1 VGPSNRS
8 YQAVIL
14 RVVRAGEGVE
24 EADPAVV
31 AEHEEGAEE
40 QEDDVHEAGAGRS
53 RRSVSLSVRR
63 SDVMNGAAPATVKTK
78 RIELFVDRQSARPGC
93 QPGRWLAAQ
102 IDHGRILANLQLA
115 SHPVS
120 PGLVV
125 VIVVF
130 GMGLLAH
137 VAFAIFLI
145 LELRRPWRRA
155 ELERSVKGSFLAGIR
170 EPRRVAS

>member
-1 VGPSNRS
+1 
-8 YQAVIL
+8 
-14 RVVRAGEGVE
+14 
-24 EADPAVV
+24 
-31 AEHEEGAEE
+31 
-40 QEDDVHEAGAGRS
+40 
-53 RRSVSLSVRR
+53 
-63 SDVMNGAAPATVKTK
+63 
-78 RIELFVDRQSARPGC
+78 VDRQSARPGC

-125 VIVVF
+125 VIVAWAIILFF

-145 LELRRPWRRA
+145 PELGLPYTGLLRVSPAALQEAIRR
-155 ELERSVKGSFLAGIR
+155 RSPILTSRSRLPTLPRTRPPGLAGFSA
-170 EPRRVAS
+170 EPLQSSLR